1 MKTKRVFWIV
11 LDSFGVGELPDAAD
25 FGDEGSNTLRACA
38 ESGKL
43 NIPNMI
49 KLGLGNIEGVECIE
63 KAEKPLGAFCRLNEV
78 SKGKDTTTGHW
89 ELAGLVSEQAFPTY
103 PEGFPDEVIDMF

>member
-49 KLGLGNIEGVECIE
+49 KLGLGNIEGVDCI
-63 KAEKPLGAFCRLNEV
+63 AEYFLNGVKLGE
-78 SKGKDTTTGHW
+78 SKKLLCPFH
-89 ELAGLVSEQAFPTY
+89 
-103 PEGFPDEVIDMF
+103 IKH